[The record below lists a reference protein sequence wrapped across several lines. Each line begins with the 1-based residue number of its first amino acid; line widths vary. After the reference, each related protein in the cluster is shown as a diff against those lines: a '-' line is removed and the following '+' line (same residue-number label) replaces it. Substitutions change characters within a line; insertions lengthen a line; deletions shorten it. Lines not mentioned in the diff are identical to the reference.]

1 MYNTDLSDTGDVIVG
16 KLENFTD
23 VKGKT
28 ISVEGINSYSHLFL
42 IRALESVGLDESDI
56 HLINLP
62 ATNVTDALDR

>member
-42 IRALESVGLDESDI
+42 IRALESVG
-56 HLINLP
+56 P
-62 ATNVTDALDR
+62 G